1 MLAVG
6 VLPTLASA
14 QGTVESG
21 TATQAPPDGDQ
32 SGRGQVRITGTFA
45 CDSDLALNTCFL
57 FIGKILFE
65 ASELVHAERCLFDEV
80 GDPLAISP
88 RSGSKSN
95 DAVYEVDQSLRPTCR
110 MQIKNRGKG
119 VCEFQ
124 LKVDRAVIDTP
135 SESPVSLETAFLLDC
150 AGSAAFDASACW
162 RSSVNGPGNWRAP
175 RPDSECQ

>member
-1 MLAVG
+1 MTSRSAKWACAAFGLMLAVG

-65 ASELVHAERCLFDEV
+65 ASELVHAERCLFDGV

-95 DAVYEVDQSLRPTCR
+95 DAVYE
-110 MQIKNRGKG
+110 
-119 VCEFQ
+119 
-124 LKVDRAVIDTP
+124 VDRAVIDTP

-175 RPDSECQ
+175 R